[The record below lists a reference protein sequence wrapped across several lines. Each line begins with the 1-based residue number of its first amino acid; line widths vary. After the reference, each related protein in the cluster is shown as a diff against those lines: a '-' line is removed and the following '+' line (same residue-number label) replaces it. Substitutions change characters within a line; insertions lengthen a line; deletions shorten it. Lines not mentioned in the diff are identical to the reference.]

1 MTRHLIL
8 CGGLEPCQGENG
20 QKHQLTIADVPG
32 GIDLRVEQ
40 LQRQMVSEI
49 PDILIDLLDIAA
61 YVYAADSKVRR
72 GGPHMKHVGAQWR
85 RQFQFAIP
93 VRNPELWS
101 SPSVREALVETIE
114 FLSDDSYDFRFEKH
128 GQPKPGPSY
137 FEFGDEG
144 EGRGFIPDEI
154 VLFSGGLESFSGV
167 LTEIKDGGHRVAL
180 VSHRSSPKTLAA
192 QAKLLEALETKL
204 GRGHLPACAGS
215 LDAC

>member
-49 PDILIDLLDIAA
+49 PDIPIDLLDIAA

-93 VRNPELWS
+93 VRSLGMRAR
-101 SPSVREALVETIE
+101 VEAL
-114 FLSDDSYDFRFEKH
+114 FL
-128 GQPKPGPSY
+128 
-137 FEFGDEG
+137 
-144 EGRGFIPDEI
+144 
-154 VLFSGGLESFSGV
+154 
-167 LTEIKDGGHRVAL
+167 T
-180 VSHRSSPKTLAA
+180 RSSCSP
-192 QAKLLEALETKL
+192 
-204 GRGHLPACAGS
+204 AGS
-215 LDAC
+215 IRFREF